1 MQKKRGTLASK
12 GQIVPDRSLLKTPEQ
27 IEMIKK
33 SAELNTAVLDHVAA
47 HIHAGM
53 STAEIDKLVY
63 DFTTEHGGIPAPLNY
78 EGFPKSVCTSINNV
92 ICHGIP
98 SENEILI
105 DGDKISTV
113 IQTVSIGE
121 QEELK
126 DFIQKNDKLVNWE
139 QFQNNHGTIVLHDH
153 RMSDYIAGEVQ
164 DYIGTEMEFYDLVPV
179 GTEMSSLVP
188 EKLVNC
194 GYLDI
199 TEDDF
204 PEMKLCWDGKN
215 INILLVTETT
225 YDWLV
230 EKLTPQIFEI
240 QFNVDKNQ
248 ESVIRER
255 LNQMIRNYNMEFQ
268 SKYGHADKLN
278 LFYLDS
284 KSERLL
290 KEQNYIQTSRW
301 LLMSISGILIF
312 IGIMNFANT
321 RISDIMLRQWEC
333 KILERVGMTK
343 KQEYRMFVT
352 EGLFYWLLLCG
363 LLMSFGNLGI
373 GIMQW
378 YMKMQISYFAFRY
391 PVKEMIALMVFLL
404 LFSIIFP
411 GIIYKKL
418 KKKRK

>member
-1 MQKKRGTLASK
+1 MKVIKRDGRAVDYDRAKIETAITKANEEVKPKERATKAEIKEIITYIEELDKKRILVEDIQDIIEQKLMEIEKYELSKRNIVYRYTRALVRKQNTTDETILGIIRNENKELAEENSNKNTMLAST
-12 GQIVPDRSLLKTPEQ
+12 QR
-27 IEMIKK
+27 
-33 SAELNTAVLDHVAA
+33 
-47 HIHAGM
+47 
-53 STAEIDKLVY
+53 
-63 DFTTEHGGIPAPLNY
+63 
-78 EGFPKSVCTSINNV
+78 
-92 ICHGIP
+92 
-98 SENEILI
+98 
-105 DGDKISTV
+105 
-113 IQTVSIGE
+113 
-121 QEELK
+121 
-126 DFIQKNDKLVNWE
+126 
-139 QFQNNHGTIVLHDH
+139 
-153 RMSDYIAGEVQ
+153 DYIAGEVQ

-268 SKYGHADKLN
+268 SKYRHADKLN

-391 PVKEMIALMVFLL
+391 PVKEMIALMVLLL